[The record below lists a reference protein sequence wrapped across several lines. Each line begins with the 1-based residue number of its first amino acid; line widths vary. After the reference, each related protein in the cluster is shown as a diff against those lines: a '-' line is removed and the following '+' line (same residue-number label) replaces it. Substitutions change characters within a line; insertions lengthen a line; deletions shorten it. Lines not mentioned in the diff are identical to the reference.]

1 MTCSGALLPGIEYAQ
16 DQTLGSRGALHLDI
30 LDGRLEGLILTGRV
44 RSVKPIERLSDH
56 LRAFTDRSLSR
67 EDDILN
73 AFRGILARSS
83 FRTFYGIPTLVSTNA
98 DISHLLNT

>member
-44 RSVKPIERLSDH
+44 GNVKP
-56 LRAFTDRSLSR
+56 
-67 EDDILN
+67 
-73 AFRGILARSS
+73 SS
-83 FRTFYGIPTLVSTNA
+83 GFLT
-98 DISHLLNT
+98 ISGLLPSVVYPAMMTS